1 MSSPLQPVY
10 LLLAAA
16 IVAIGII
23 LLVLVIYGHLHFSRK
38 EYWYQK
44 AARQR
49 LETWISEMIF
59 SEPQDRPPISNEFY
73 QMAKNPTGRSFV
85 LNELVNARKNF
96 TADAAENTKFLYE
109 QLGLKTYSL
118 KKLRSSKW
126 HVKAR
131 GIQELYLMGQSDVLK
146 SIYKNTNARHE
157 FVRMEA
163 QTGIIHMI
171 GFEGLRFL
179 DLVSYPLT
187 EWQQIKLLEQLNY
200 SKMNVTLSPAIPRWL
215 NSPNDTVVV
224 FALKLAEEYQQI
236 ALHDTIL
243 LCLHHPDEAVRRQ
256 AILTLVAIANEKTPL
271 LLTEHFY
278 KESLANRLV
287 ILDGLQKIATEQQAP
302 FLIGLLEDENDL
314 IKLKA
319 AKTLALNTDGGLTL
333 LEEKSRQTPE
343 PYREIFLHIKSEYAL

>member
-10 LLLAAA
+10 LLIAAA
-16 IVAIGII
+16 IVSIGII
-23 LLVLVIYGHLHFSRK
+23 LLVLVIYGHLHFNRR

-44 AARQR
+44 GARQR

-73 QMAKNPTGRSFV
+73 QMAKNPAGRSFV
-85 LNELVNARKNF
+85 LHELVNARKNF
-96 TADAAENTKFLYE
+96 TGTAAENTKFLYE
-109 QLGLKTYSL
+109 QLGLKKYSL
-118 KKLRSSKW
+118 KKLKSSQW
-126 HVKAR
+126 HIKAR

-146 SIYKNTNARHE
+146 TIYKNTNARHE

-200 SKMNVTLSPAIPRWL
+200 SKMNLTLSPAIPGWL
-215 NSPNDTVVV
+215 NSRNDTVVV

-236 ALHDTIL
+236 TLHDTIE
-243 LCLHHPDEAVRRQ
+243 LCLLHPNETVRRQ
-256 AILTLVAIANEKTPL
+256 AILTLVAIANEKTPH
-271 LLTEHFY
+271 LLTGHFY

-302 FLIGLLEDENDL
+302 FLIGQLENDNDM

-333 LEEKSRQTPE
+333 LDEKSRQTPE
-343 PYREIFLHIKSEYAL
+343 PYREIFLHVKSEFAL